1 MSKVALDGKVDDAA
15 DTHQSG
21 TVITVF
27 PTVDG
32 NFRYVVDGESYGVL
46 QSAAE
51 EELVAYPANL
61 M

>member
-1 MSKVALDGKVDDAA
+1 MSKLAIGEKVNSAA
-15 DTHQSG
+15 DAHESG
-21 TVITVF
+21 TAIAVF

>member
-1 MSKVALDGKVDDAA
+1 MSKVAFDGKVDDAA
-15 DTHQSG
+15 DTHQTG

-51 EELVAYPANL
+51 EELVPYPANL

>member
-1 MSKVALDGKVDDAA
+1 MSKVAFDGKVDDSA

-21 TVITVF
+21 AVIAVF

-32 NFRYVVDGESYGVL
+32 NFRYVAEGEGYGVL
-46 QSAAE
+46 QAAAD
-51 EELVAYPANL
+51 EELIARSANL